1 MILRHILVKHEH
13 EAQDV
18 ERKLDEE
25 AALNSEK
32 VDAFNAKKAAAD
44 EAAAIEKL
52 LNPTTPED
60 DEEEAK
66 RNKNGPGT
74 KARKA
79 AAAAAL
85 EADSPAVESFA
96 KLATKFSSCSSR
108 EVGGSLGDLTGKMNR
123 LDDAFREAAE
133 KLQPGERTG
142 PERTQFGYHIIFRE
156 R

>member
-18 ERKLDEE
+18 ERKLDEAGAINKAKASAIE
-25 AALNSEK
+25 
-32 VDAFNAKKAAAD
+32 AKKVAD
-44 EAAAIEKL
+44 EEAAAVEKL
-52 LNPTTPED
+52 LDTRDHSD
-60 DEEEAK
+60 DPPP
-66 RNKNGPGT
+66 NKNGPGT

-85 EADSPAVESFA
+85 AADSPAVEAFA
-96 KLATKFSSCSSR
+96 DLAKKFSSCSSR

-133 KLQPGERTG
+133 KLEPGERTG
-142 PERTQFGYHIIFRE
+142 PVRTQFGYHIIFRE

>member
-1 MILRHILVKHEH
+1 MILRHILVKHEF
-13 EAQDV
+13 EAQDI
-18 ERKLDEE
+18 ERKLDE
-25 AALNSEK
+25 AAVTNSEK
-32 VDAFNAKKAAAD
+32 ADAVQAKKLAAE
-44 EAAAIEKL
+44 EAAAVEKL
-52 LNPTTPED
+52 LNPSSPYE
-60 DEEEAK
+60 DEEEERK
-66 RNKNGPGT
+66 SKNGPGT

-85 EADSPAVESFA
+85 EADSPAVEAFA
-96 KLATKFSSCSSR
+96 NLAVKFSSCSSR

-142 PERTQFGYHIIFRE
+142 PVRTQFGYHIIFRE

>member
-18 ERKLDEE
+18 ERKLDEIGAINKAKASAVE
-25 AALNSEK
+25 AQKL
-32 VDAFNAKKAAAD
+32 AA
-44 EAAAIEKL
+44 EEQAAIDKL
-52 LNPTTPED
+52 LNNRDSSDDTPP
-60 DEEEAK
+60 
-66 RNKNGPGT
+66 NKNGPGT

-85 EADSPAVESFA
+85 AADSPAVEAFGDLA
-96 KLATKFSSCSSR
+96 KKFSSCSSR

-123 LDDAFREAAE
+123 LDPVFREAAE

-142 PERTQFGYHIIFRE
+142 PVRTQFGYHIIFRE

>member
-1 MILRHILVKHEH
+1 MILRHILVKHEY
-13 EAQDV
+13 EAQDI
-18 ERKLDEE
+18 ERKLDE
-25 AALNSEK
+25 AAAVNSEK
-32 VDAFNAKKAAAD
+32 VDAVAAMKMAAD

-52 LNPTTPED
+52 LHPPTAY
-60 DEEEAK
+60 EEEEEEK
-66 RNKNGPGT
+66 RAKNGPGT

-85 EADSPAVESFA
+85 AADSPAVETFA
-96 KLATKFSSCSSR
+96 KLAKTFSSCSSR

-142 PERTQFGYHIIFRE
+142 PVRTQFGYHIIFRE